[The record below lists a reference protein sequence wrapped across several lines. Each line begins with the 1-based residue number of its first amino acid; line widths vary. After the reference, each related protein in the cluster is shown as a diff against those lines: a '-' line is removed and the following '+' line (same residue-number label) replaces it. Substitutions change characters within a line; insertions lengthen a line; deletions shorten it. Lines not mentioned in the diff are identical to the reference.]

1 VGASQEPEQVRVSLK
16 ELIVQ
21 LQQLKTLVFSGRLIL
36 RANDRLS
43 WSFLLRI
50 GCLSWQTGGANL
62 LQRWQQHLNA
72 ACPNLPEGFVDRVE
86 MRPSLETEGY
96 LLAQLSSKGLLNK
109 QQLVELMT
117 NTAIELFFDII
128 QWCKLNG
135 DSISFQLIPNT
146 PEAKLTLPLPL
157 IEITPT
163 LRRAIQEWQAWQGAG
178 LAAYSPNSFP
188 QIEQPDKLKKLLTTI
203 DYENMVSTID
213 GTQSL
218 RNLAA
223 KQNRSVLSLTQS
235 LMPLIQMGAIV
246 LSPEP
251 KIIPTTLEKIKT
263 ENISSRRNIAVHSQK
278 LPLIACIDDSPSIH
292 EALEAI
298 VRERGYR
305 YQSIQEPLV
314 ALLTVIKFKPDL
326 IFLDLLMPVV
336 NGYEVCTQIRKA
348 PSLKDIP
355 VVMLTGR
362 DGLVD
367 RMRAK
372 LVGATDFMSKPVE
385 AEAVSKMLDKYLAFA
400 IKEQ

>member
-1 VGASQEPEQVRVSLK
+1 MGVFQEPEPIQVSLK
-16 ELIVQ
+16 ESIVQ

-36 RANDRLS
+36 RANDRIS

-50 GCLSWQTGGANL
+50 GCLSWQTGGSNL
-62 LQRWQQHLNA
+62 LQRWRQHLNA
-72 ACPNLPEGFVDRVE
+72 TCPNLPDGFIDSME

-96 LLAQLSSKGLLNK
+96 LLAQLLSKGLLNK

-117 NTAIELFFDII
+117 NTAIELFFDVI

-135 DSISFQLIPNT
+135 DRLSFQLIPNT

-163 LRRAIQEWQAWQGAG
+163 LRRAIQEWQAWQNAG
-178 LAAYSPNSFP
+178 LAAYSPNLFP
-188 QIEQPDKLKKLLTTI
+188 QIEQPEKLKKLFTTI
-203 DYENMVSTID
+203 DYNNTVSTID
-213 GTQSL
+213 GMQTL
-218 RNLAA
+218 RNIAA
-223 KQNRSVLSLTQS
+223 KQNRSVLNLTQS
-235 LMPLIQMGAIV
+235 LMPLTQTGAII
-246 LSPEP
+246 LLPEP
-251 KIIPTTLEKIKT
+251 KITSTTVKKINT
-263 ENISSRRNIAVHSQK
+263 ENISSNKRNVAAAPQK

-292 EALEAI
+292 QALEKI
-298 VRERGYR
+298 VRERGHR

-314 ALLTVIKFKPDL
+314 ALLTVIKIKPDL

-336 NGYEVCTQIRKA
+336 NGYEVCTQIRKV

-355 VVMLTGR
+355 VVVLTGR

-385 AEAVSKMLDKYLAFA
+385 VESVGKMLDKYLAFA
-400 IKEQ
+400 PQE